1 MKYGVMD
8 IFSFLSVNGLVWY
21 LATHPNILFI
31 IIGGLFVISAC
42 MGKEGNRKL
51 LFLYIAGI
59 IYVTILSRPGAGR
72 RAIMTPFW
80 SYRYFM
86 TEIYFRRMI
95 LNNILL
101 FIPLGMI
108 LVRIRPEWTTVLV
121 PVFISA
127 AIELL
132 QYFSGHGFCEFDDIF
147 SNSLGGLIGFAI
159 GTAWLLA
166 VKAFRV
172 AADFLRC

>member
-1 MKYGVMD
+1 MD

-21 LATHPNILFI
+21 LATHPHILLI
-31 IIGGLFVISAC
+31 IVGGLFAISAC
-42 MGKEGNRKL
+42 MGKEGNRRL
-51 LFLYIAGI
+51 LFLYLAGI
-59 IYVTILSRPGAGR
+59 IYITILSRPGAGR

-108 LVRIRPEWTTVLV
+108 LARIRPEWTTVLI

-127 AIELL
+127 SIELF
-132 QYFSGHGFCEFDDIF
+132 QYISGHGFCEFDDLF
-147 SNSLGGLIGFAI
+147 SNSLGGLIGFVI
-159 GTAWLLA
+159 GIAWTFA
-166 VKAFRV
+166 VKAFRYIV
-172 AADFLRC
+172 ERLFS